1 MSTTQLPV
9 PGFYDAAHAADY
21 AYRPDQQAVFEQ
33 ATAWARAHGVRPAAT
48 DRARVLLLL
57 IDLQKDFCFP
67 EGTLYVGGRS
77 GRGAVDDNDR
87 IARFLYRNLARI
99 TDVTCTLDSHLPF
112 QIFFAPFWT
121 DGDGRPLRPH
131 ATVTTADVREGR
143 ARPNPAVA
151 GWLAGGSYGFLQ
163 RQVEF
168 YCEELERAGKYTLY
182 LWPPHC
188 LLGSDGHALAGVVH
202 EARLFHSFARS
213 APGRVEV
220 KGGNHLTE
228 NYSVL
233 APEVTRR
240 FDGRPLDRK
249 NAAFRDALLK
259 YDAIVVAGQ
268 AASHCVRSSIDDL
281 LGELRTHAPERV
293 RKVYVLRDCMS
304 AVAVPDGRGGFLA
317 DYTDEA
323 EAALR
328 RFADA
333 GMHVVTSETPIAD
346 WPGMSG

>member
-1 MSTTQLPV
+1 MATRQLPV
-9 PGFYDAAHAADY
+9 PDLYDPAHAGDY
-21 AYRPDQQAVFEQ
+21 NYRPDQQAVFEQ
-33 ATAWARAHGVRPAAT
+33 ATAWARSHDVRPAAG
-48 DRARVLLLL
+48 DSRRVLLLL

-77 GRGAVDDNDR
+77 GRGAVEDNDR
-87 IARFLYRNLARI
+87 IARFVYRNLAAI
-99 TDVTCTLDSHLPF
+99 TDITCTLDSHLPF
-112 QIFFAPFWT
+112 QIFFAPFWV
-121 DGDGRPLRPH
+121 DADGRPLRPH
-131 ATVTTADVREGR
+131 SVVTTADVRAGR
-143 ARPNPAVA
+143 AQPNPAVA
-151 GWLAGGSYGFLQ
+151 GWLTGGNYAFL
-163 RQVEF
+163 RSQVEF

-188 LLGSDGHALAGVVH
+188 LLGSDGHALAGVIH

-220 KGGNHLTE
+220 KGGNYLTE
-228 NYSVL
+228 NYSIL

-240 FDGRPLDRK
+240 FDGKPLDQK
-249 NAAFRDALLK
+249 NTRFRDALLE

-268 AASHCVRSSIDDL
+268 AASHCVKSSIDDL
-281 LGELRTHAPERV
+281 LGELSARAPELV

-317 DYTDEA
+317 DYTDDA

-328 RFADA
+328 RFTAA
-333 GMHVVTSETPIAD
+333 GMHVVTSDTPMD
-346 WPGMSG
+346 RWPGMSA

>member
-1 MSTTQLPV
+1 MNTSQLPV
-9 PGFYDAAHAADY
+9 PDFYDAKHAADY
-21 AYRPDQQAVFEQ
+21 GYRPDQQAVFEQ
-33 ATAWARAHGVRPAAT
+33 ATAWARSHDVRPSAT
-48 DRARVLLLL
+48 DRRKVLLLL

-67 EGTLYVGGRS
+67 AGTLYVGGRS
-77 GRGAVDDNDR
+77 GRGAIEDNDR
-87 IARFLYRNLARI
+87 IARFVYRNLAAI

-112 QIFFAPFWT
+112 QIFFAPFWVDA
-121 DGDGRPLRPH
+121 DGLPLRPH
-131 ATVTTADVREGR
+131 TTIAVGDIREGR
-143 ARPNPAVA
+143 VQPNPAVA
-151 GWLAGGSYGFLQ
+151 GWLTNGNYAFLR

-168 YCEELERAGKYTLY
+168 YCEELEAAGKYTLY

-188 LLGSDGHALAGVVH
+188 LLGSDGHALAGVIH

-220 KGGNHLTE
+220 KGGNYLTE

-240 FDGRPLDRK
+240 FDGKPLDQK
-249 NAAFRDALLK
+249 NAQFRDALLK

-268 AASHCVRSSIDDL
+268 AASHCVKSSIDDL
-281 LGELRTHAPERV
+281 LGELRTHAPGLV
-293 RKVYVLRDCMS
+293 KKVFILRDCMS

-317 DYTDEA
+317 DYTDDA

-333 GMHVVTSETPIAD
+333 GMHVVTSDTPMAD
-346 WPGMSG
+346 WPGMNG